1 MVVDWESYAQELR
14 NKGITP
20 DEILID
26 IHKLIDVENKE
37 KGDTHSLVDRIHIFQ
52 NATMQLAFGEGIC
65 EELMDWSAE
74 MLELLE
80 EESETA
86 LHFVLELEASEK
98 MGKKW
103 IAKHHNK
110 IISGVEIEKKSKTHF
125 LGKVRKMLNRL
136 IKEYKELRENLDH
149 TDKERIDPLI
159 AAVTHKLNVVI
170 EDFTK

>member
-1 MVVDWESYAQELR
+1 MDYDWEEYAQELR
-14 NKGITP
+14 NEGITP
-20 DEILID
+20 NEIIID
-26 IHKLIDVENKE
+26 MHKLIDIENHNI
-37 KGDTHSLVDRIHIFQ
+37 GDVHSLVDRIHIFQ
-52 NATMQLAFGEGIC
+52 NVTMQLAFGEGIC

-80 EESETA
+80 EESEMA

-103 IAKHHNK
+103 ITKHHDK
-110 IISGVEIEKKSKTHF
+110 IISGVEIGKKSRTHF

-136 IKEYKELRENLDH
+136 IVEYKEIREHFDQS
-149 TDKERIDPLI
+149 DKERIDPLI